1 MLIEMN
7 NVSKKY
13 KNKTAVDH
21 ISLSVNEGEVFGLI
35 GPNGAGKST
44 VVAMLGTLL
53 KVDEG
58 EILYG
63 GTDITKKPDSIR
75 KNLGYVPQ
83 DIALYAML
91 SGYDNLMF
99 WGKVYHIP
107 KDNLKNRIEKVK
119 DLMGLSENQ
128 LKQNVCTYSGGMKRR
143 LNIGVALL
151 HDPKLVLMDEPTV
164 GIDIQSVSKIL
175 DIIKQLRIQ
184 RVTVIYTG
192 HIMDEIEEICDKI
205 CIMND
210 GKILVLGSQEE
221 LLYKEKGKI
230 SLREYYLEILN
241 QKA

>member
-151 HDPKLVLMDEPTV
+151 YDPKLVLMDEPTV

>member
-1 MLIEMN
+1 MN

-63 GTDITKKPDSIR
+63 GIDITKKPDSIR

-83 DIALYAML
+83 DIGLYAML

-99 WGKVYHIP
+99 WGKVYHLSN
-107 KDNLKNRIEKVK
+107 DNLKNRIEKIK
-119 DLMGLSENQ
+119 ELMGLSENQ

-175 DIIKQLRIQ
+175 EIIKQLRIQ

>member
-1 MLIEMN
+1 MN

>member
-1 MLIEMN
+1 MN

-13 KNKTAVDH
+13 KNKTAVDY

>member
-1 MLIEMN
+1 MN

-151 HDPKLVLMDEPTV
+151 YDPKLVLMDEPTV